1 MVGDGAVKK
10 TNMVL
15 AYRSSEYGSF
25 CYPSVL
31 DNFTKQLSV
40 DGTEVE
46 LSVWDTYGQEDYTR
60 LRQLIYPDTDV
71 FIIVFSVDSGDSLAN
86 VTQSWYPEVS
96 HFCPGTPI
104 ILVGAKSDLRDNP
117 PTPDVWSRR
126 GQRLLSYSDGFKC
139 MKSIKAVRYMECS
152 SLSQRGLEK
161 VFTEAARTV
170 LDVKKAK
177 QELQSRRSCS
187 IL

>member
-46 LSVWDTYGQEDYTR
+46 LSVWDLYGQPEATR
-60 LRQLIYPDTDV
+60 LQLFVAQMWT
-71 FIIVFSVDSGDSLAN
+71 
-86 VTQSWYPEVS
+86 
-96 HFCPGTPI
+96 
-104 ILVGAKSDLRDNP
+104 
-117 PTPDVWSRR
+117 
-126 GQRLLSYSDGFKC
+126 
-139 MKSIKAVRYMECS
+139 S
-152 SLSQRGLEK
+152 SLLCFLWR
-161 VFTEAARTV
+161 FTG
-170 LDVKKAK
+170 K
-177 QELQSRRSCS
+177 
-187 IL
+187 II